1 MLAHYLLVIPI
12 MLPVVL
18 IELTLGLVRSR
29 TDLGRSR
36 ALRLVMAED

>member
-29 TDLGRSR
+29 AHLRGGW